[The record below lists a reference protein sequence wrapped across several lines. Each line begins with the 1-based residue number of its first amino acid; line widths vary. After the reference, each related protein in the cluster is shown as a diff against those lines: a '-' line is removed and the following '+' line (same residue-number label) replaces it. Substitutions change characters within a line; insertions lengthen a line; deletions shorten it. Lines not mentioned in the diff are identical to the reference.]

1 MQAIQFVPDGPA
13 VQANRSLARVL
24 DAVGSSAFPDA
35 MLGHLQSRY
44 GVDHFAA
51 YRLDDAAPHE
61 LAACSYDGSATAR
74 QRVDLYL
81 RAGVWARDPAMTRV
95 RRGVRTAGTLMARI
109 DTTRI
114 GDPDLREALWPRIGD
129 RVVLGGRAQALC
141 ISLLREHRQRFGDAD
156 LQRIGDD
163 AELLLGLVRKHV
175 EFHGRADVSS
185 PAGALRPSA
194 TGRTGPNPLA
204 CVDAIERTLARSSRL
219 TPRERQVCARILH
232 GMSTAGIALDLG
244 VSAETVKTFRK
255 LAYRKQRIGTQRQL
269 LDWYLALTA

>member
-1 MQAIQFVPDGPA
+1 MQVIAHAPDGPVA
-13 VQANRSLARVL
+13 QANRSLAGVL
-24 DAVGSSAFPDA
+24 DAVGARGFPEA
-35 MLGHLQSRY
+35 LLGHLQSRY

-51 YRLDDAAPHE
+51 YRLDEAAPHE

-81 RAGVWARDPAMTRV
+81 RMGVWARDPAMRRV
-95 RRGVRTAGTLMARI
+95 RLGVRAAGTLLARV
-109 DTTRI
+109 DTARI

-129 RVVLGGRAQALC
+129 RVVLGGRAQPQALC
-141 ISLLREHRQRFGDAD
+141 ISLLREQGRRFSDAD
-156 LQRIGDD
+156 LRRIGDD

-175 EFHGRADVSS
+175 EFHDRA
-185 PAGALRPSA
+185 GSA
-194 TGRTGPNPLA
+194 PHADARSPLA
-204 CVDAIERTLARSSRL
+204 CVDAIERTLDRASRL
-219 TPRERQVCARILH
+219 TRRERQVCARILH

-269 LDWYLALTA
+269 LDWYFALTA